1 VSRVAQSII
10 NSIKK
15 VSGLTEDDDSFDL
28 DVLMHV
34 NSIFSDLTQLGLGPD
49 EGFEVED
56 ASTTWDAFT
65 DNSKQQNSVKTY
77 VYLRLRLIFDPPTTS
92 YAIESMDKQIQKAEW
107 RLNVERE
114 GRLWQDPSLSL

>member
-1 VSRVAQSII
+1 MAQSII

-49 EGFEVED
+49 DGFEVED
-56 ASTTWDAFT
+56 AATTWDAFT
-65 DNSKQQNSVKTY
+65 DDSKQQNSVKTY
-77 VYLRLRLIFDPPTTS
+77 IYLRLRLIFDPPTTS

-114 GRLWQDPSLSL
+114 GRLWRDPSL